1 MFFNNKSYTSVDIGT
16 SAVKIVN
23 FKVAGEKI
31 KIIKSDI
38 ASLPQGAVAEGEI
51 KDHSIVANL
60 INKIFNKM
68 KLNPKNILT
77 AVSSYDLLIRNIEVP
92 NIGEKEIKE
101 SLKWEADNQLP
112 YSVDIA
118 ALDYILVEKNEDT
131 VKYMATAVK
140 QKTVENLTELFARIN
155 LTPSVVNVQPMAL
168 ISLLEYQ
175 NQIEGNIAIID
186 IGYSGTQITI
196 GNKDNILLSR
206 TIEIGSDDFTK
217 VIAEDLSVDYERAE
231 VEKIESGLKAKSNS
245 EEELMSLELGNSFSE
260 KNIETTINSL
270 YQELNRSF
278 DYFSVKNR
286 GEEISKVYLTGG
298 GSRLKGL
305 TDFLEE
311 ESGREVF
318 RINPLKNIEVN
329 SLSNAYCNECLEEF
343 AVAVGLGV
351 SEVMADEG

>member
-1 MFFNNKSYTSVDIGT
+1 MFFNNKSYTGVDIGT
-16 SAVKIVN
+16 SAVKIVD
-23 FKVAGEKI
+23 FKAAGEKI
-31 KIIKSDI
+31 TITKSDI
-38 ASLPQGAVAEGEI
+38 SPLPPGTVVRGEI
-51 KDHSIVANL
+51 KDHSIIANQ
-60 INKIFNKM
+60 INKVFNKM
-68 KLNPKNILT
+68 KLRPKNIIT
-77 AVSSYDLLIRNIEVP
+77 AVSSHDLLIRNIEVP
-92 NIGEKEIKE
+92 NIGEKDIKE

-112 YSVDIA
+112 YAVDIA
-118 ALDYILVEKNEDT
+118 ALDYILVEKNEET
-131 VKYMATAVK
+131 VKYIVTAVK

-155 LTPSVVNVQPMAL
+155 LAPLVVNVQPMAL
-168 ISLLEYQ
+168 MSLLEYQ
-175 NQIEGNIAIID
+175 NQIDGNIAIVD

-206 TIEIGSDDFTK
+206 TIDIGSDDFTK

-231 VEKIESGLKAKSNS
+231 AEKIESGLKAKSNNY
-245 EEELMSLELGNSFSE
+245 EELMSLELGNSFSE

-305 TDFLEE
+305 SDFLEE
-311 ESGREVF
+311 ESGREVSK
-318 RINPLKNIEVN
+318 INPLQNIEVN
-329 SLSNAYCNECLEEF
+329 SLSNAYCNERLDEF

-351 SEVMADEG
+351 SEVLADES